1 MMTAI
6 MMRLMGVMMTMMQM
20 DGGIDDGCDDDGD
33 DAILPVALDTKL
45 QVPVATK
52 GLLGQNMDS
61 PFDPAKLLGCK
72 CMLTQRNVGFGP
84 RADRW
89 Q

>member
-1 MMTAI
+1 
-6 MMRLMGVMMTMMQM
+6 MTMMQM

-45 QVPVATK
+45 QAPVATK
-52 GLLGQNMDS
+52 GLLGQNMAPS

-72 CMLTQRNVGFGP
+72 CMLTHKSDPLPSGGP
-84 RADRW
+84 PQFWRALW
-89 Q
+89 QG

>member
-1 MMTAI
+1 
-6 MMRLMGVMMTMMQM
+6 MTMMQM

-45 QVPVATK
+45 QAPVATK
-52 GLLGQNMDS
+52 GLLGQNMAPS

-84 RADRW
+84 SRRQLGQVD
-89 Q
+89 QG